1 MRPTEAGNLTWEC
14 FNDTEHKGIRF
25 VTTLDTAT
33 EKVRTKNQPS
43 KRIVPLHPKLW
54 LPKKADG
61 RLFNYTQD
69 EDGLCSA
76 STAHI
81 INPILEGIVPHPNK
95 STRSF
100 RITFKVMMRD
110 LGVNEEVHDAI
121 TGHGDNKT
129 ASRSNY
135 GGGGFEQQFKAI
147 SKLDISF
154 LGIQNL
160 R

>member
-1 MRPTEAGNLTWEC
+1 MKRKPHHLGLELT
-14 FNDTEHKGIRF
+14 
-25 VTTLDTAT
+25 
-33 EKVRTKNQPS
+33 RTKNQAS
-43 KRIVPLHPKLW
+43 KRTILLHPKLW
-54 LPKKADG
+54 MPEKVNG
-61 RLFNYTQD
+61 RLFNYTQH

-135 GGGGFEQQFKAI
+135 GGGGFEQQFKPI

-154 LGIQNL
+154 LGSENL
-160 R
+160 G